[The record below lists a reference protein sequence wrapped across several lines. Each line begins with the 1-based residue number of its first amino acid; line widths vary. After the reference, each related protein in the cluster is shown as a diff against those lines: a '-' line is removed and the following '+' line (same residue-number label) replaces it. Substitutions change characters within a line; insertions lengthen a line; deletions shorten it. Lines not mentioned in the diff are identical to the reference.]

1 MESIHNNWFAA
12 IGMLF
17 LIISSI
23 VIVRQIIIWGPEFV
37 LDFVIN
43 SEITNEKVS
52 LFMAVFGVWMI
63 LIGLKHKNKINLE

>member
-12 IGMLF
+12 IGTLF

-37 LDFVIN
+37 LVFVIN

-52 LFMAVFGVWMI
+52 LFMAIFGVWMI